1 MNQEERERLKGRIE
15 RVLSEILSDKYDC
28 NITLKFVPKEGEQ
41 RNEKNKKSA

>member
-28 NITLKFVPKEGEQ
+28 KITIEFKPIERTFEDEGS
-41 RNEKNKKSA
+41 KTA